1 MSSGF
6 DLFFDYFARR
16 DNRLRRLDPRV
27 KLGIVGALFAAILF
41 SGRPFLPVLVSAV
54 ALESMLLLGIPLG
67 LIGRRLLAPLGIVIA
82 LVLVQGLLVGQTA
95 LVAFSLAGWT
105 VALHSEGLLRG
116 AGMALRVWG
125 AFSVLLL
132 FSAVTPAH
140 EMFRALRWCRIPHLW
155 VEIAML
161 VYRYIFVLLEE
172 ASEMAAAQRVRL
184 GYAGFH
190 NGLRSA
196 GALTGAV
203 VVRAMEQSL
212 RTHEAMVARG
222 YTDRF
227 PFGPLPP
234 LGKRSWVLLTVVV
247 TVVGGVYWFLERGL
261 A

>member
-1 MSSGF
+1 MSGGF

-16 DNRLRRLDPRV
+16 DNRLRRFDPRV
-27 KLGIVGALFAAILF
+27 KMGVVAALFAAILL
-41 SGRPFLPVLVSAV
+41 STRPPLPAMVSVV
-54 ALESMLLLGIPLG
+54 ALGSLLLIGIPLG

-82 LVLVQGLLVGQTA
+82 LVLIQGLLVGETVLA
-95 LVAFSLAGWT
+95 AFPVAGWE
-105 VALHSEGLLRG
+105 VALHREGLVRG

-140 EMFRALRWCRIPHLW
+140 EMFRALRWCRMPHLW

-172 ASEMAAAQRVRL
+172 ASEMVAAQRVRL
-184 GYAGFH
+184 GYAGFG

-196 GALTGAV
+196 GTLTGAV

-222 YTDRF
+222 YTDVF

-234 LGKRSWVLLTVVV
+234 MGRRAWGALAGVVA
-247 TVVGGVYWFLERGL
+247 VVGILYWFLERGL